1 MRFFCP
7 GFKGPFV
14 NLHVPDKPSV
24 RQVLLMTAQG
34 VKGRELPP
42 TPLACES
49 ALSPVS
55 DESQNANLVFRNI
68 KHGHKSTGSSKL

>member
-1 MRFFCP
+1 MI
-7 GFKGPFV
+7 
-14 NLHVPDKPSV
+14 
-24 RQVLLMTAQG
+24 AQG
-34 VKGRELPP
+34 VKGRDLPP

-68 KHGHKSTGSSKL
+68 KHGHKSTGSSNYRAESDPKPTKSRA